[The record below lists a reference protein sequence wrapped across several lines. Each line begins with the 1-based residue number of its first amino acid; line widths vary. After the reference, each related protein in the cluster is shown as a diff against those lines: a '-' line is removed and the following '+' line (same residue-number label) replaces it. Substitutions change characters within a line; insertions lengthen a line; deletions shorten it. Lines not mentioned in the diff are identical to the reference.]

1 MAFVKNLFDK
11 NFIEYASYVIRDRAI
26 PDIEDGLKP
35 VQRRIM
41 HTLFEMD
48 DGRFQKVAT
57 VVGRCMKYHPHGDA
71 SIGGALVVLANREYF
86 IEKQGNFGNI
96 YTGDSASAPRYI
108 ECRVNQIAKD
118 FLYNPNVTQY
128 VPSYDGRSKEPV
140 VFRAKL
146 PLVLLTAAEGI
157 AVGMNTRILP
167 YNIREVIDAEKKCLN
182 GEPFKLNPDFP
193 TGGLL
198 DVSNYNDGTGKI
210 VTRAKFDIS
219 DEKKIV
225 ITELPYPSTTESL
238 ISSIENAAKNG
249 KIKISSIHDLTAKEV
264 NIEIKLPRGV
274 YAKDVVD
281 SLYAYTDC
289 EQSVSANMLVI
300 KDNMPVQVT
309 ATEVIQFHAEQLK
322 GILKD
327 ELEFERNALTDK
339 LHQRTLERIFVEERI
354 YKLIETQ
361 KTQAAVEKAVLDG
374 FVPHKDELVREISG
388 DDIEKLLSIPIRR
401 ISLYDMSKNKAEVT
415 AINKRLR
422 EIAKLLKNLTGY
434 AVSYLESLEEKI
446 KAAKIDTK
454 RKTTVK
460 RFSAVDAREIA
471 KRSIPLRYDDKG
483 YLGTGVSGG
492 SEIMK
497 VSEFDKIIC
506 MRRNGMYTAMDVPAK
521 VFIDKSAWFVSFAD
535 KEEIAKVLITVI
547 FKDAKTGF
555 ASIKRTRITTWIMN
569 RDYFIA
575 PDGAEILHVDTRAD
589 FSFTLKY
596 QKKARASV
604 LEETF
609 RAGDFEEKGL
619 KTLGIRLSSREC
631 AGIVVDGAP
640 ANGIPETIAIPLGD
654 EKSE

>member
-309 ATEVIQFHAEQLK
+309 ATEVIQFHAKQLK

-631 AGIVVDGAP
+631 EGIVVDGAP

-654 EKSE
+654 EKNE

>member
-118 FLYNPNVTQY
+118 FLYNPSVTEY

-157 AVGMNTRILP
+157 AVGMNTKIMP
-167 YNIREVIDAEKKCLN
+167 YNIKEVIEAEKKCLN
-182 GEPFKLNPDFP
+182 GEKFKLNPDFQ

-198 DVSNYNDGTGKI
+198 DVTNYKDGSGKI
-210 VTRAKFDIS
+210 VTRAKFDLS

-249 KIKISSIHDLTAKEV
+249 KIKISSIHDLTSKDV

-300 KDNMPVQVT
+300 KDNMPVQMT
-309 ATEVIQFHAEQLK
+309 ATEIIQYHAKKLQE
-322 GILKD
+322 ILKD
-327 ELEFERNALTDK
+327 ELEFEKNTLTDK

-354 YKLIETQ
+354 YKSIETQ
-361 KTQAAVEKAVLDG
+361 KTQATVEKAVKDG
-374 FVPHKDELVREISG
+374 FEPHKDELVRPIS
-388 DDIEKLLSIPIRR
+388 DEDIEKLLSIPIRR

-415 AINKRLR
+415 SINKRLK
-422 EIAKLLKNLTGY
+422 EIAKTLKNLVGY
-434 AVSYLESLEEKI
+434 AIEYLESVE
-446 KAAKIDTK
+446 AKLKESNIDIK

-460 RFSAVDAREIA
+460 TFNAVDAKEIA
-471 KRSIPLRYDDKG
+471 KREISLRYDDKG
-483 YLGTGVSGG
+483 YLGTSVSGG
-492 SEIMK
+492 AEIMK
-497 VSEFDKIIC
+497 VSEFDKIIY
-506 MRRNGMYTAMDVPAK
+506 MRRNGMFTATDVPNK
-521 VFIDKSAWFVSFAD
+521 VFIDKGAWFIDFAD
-535 KEEIAKVLITVI
+535 KESISKILFTVI
-547 FKDAKTGF
+547 FKDPKTNC
-555 ASIKRTRITTWIMN
+555 AYIKRTRIPTWIAN
-569 RDYFIA
+569 KDYFIA
-575 PDGAEILHVDTRAD
+575 PDGMEVMHVDTRES
-589 FSFTLKY
+589 FSFTLNY
-596 QKKARASV
+596 VKKPRIQN
-604 LEETF
+604 LTETF
-609 RAGDFEEKGL
+609 NAQNFEEKGL
-619 KTLGIRLSSREC
+619 KTLGVRLSTKEC
-631 AGIVVDGAP
+631 ESI
-640 ANGIPETIAIPLGD
+640 NFNETSSNQIKENTLFNEEM
-654 EKSE
+654 EK

>member
-446 KAAKIDTK
+446 KVAKIDTK

-631 AGIVVDGAP
+631 EGIVVDGAP